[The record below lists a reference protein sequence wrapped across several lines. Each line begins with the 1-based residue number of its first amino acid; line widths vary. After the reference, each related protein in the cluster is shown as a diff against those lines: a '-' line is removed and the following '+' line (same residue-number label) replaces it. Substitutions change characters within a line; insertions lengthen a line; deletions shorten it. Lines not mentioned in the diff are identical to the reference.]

1 MWGEVVSRA
10 VKGRKPHRK
19 LAEFTPCCNER
30 RWSALFNSLR
40 FWDFFC
46 NWLLTKVF
54 IIFFFNLFS
63 IACQGTQPYHA
74 MCSNSNQPPLCWT
87 VDWTWLP
94 LLQHLP
100 QLLITLGRKSNL
112 FKISARSPRVR
123 WIHLT
128 CPVPVLRNGLC
139 LPHKHICLHTSEHFH
154 VLFPLLRLPSLTWA
168 IPTHPFTSLDGVLP
182 MWGWSGG
189 RARSVWVQILTLLTT
204 GTPGQSLWFYEL

>member
-54 IIFFFNLFS
+54 IIIFFNLFR

-94 LLQHLP
+94 PSTSFLCHLFKGMYWCIWNRLSFSWLKNGPQYHQDCSALCVVQSLLCSLKNILKIIFFGWVDGKCCID
-100 QLLITLGRKSNL
+100 LLIDSFIT
-112 FKISARSPRVR
+112 
-123 WIHLT
+123 
-128 CPVPVLRNGLC
+128 
-139 LPHKHICLHTSEHFH
+139 TSSE
-154 VLFPLLRLPSLTWA
+154 LL
-168 IPTHPFTSLDGVLP
+168 
-182 MWGWSGG
+182 
-189 RARSVWVQILTLLTT
+189 
-204 GTPGQSLWFYEL
+204 